1 MMNTVFRTAWL
12 AVVAW
17 LASTVVVAQT
27 TEPEIGIVNRTD
39 CGGFWRYDFNYETID
54 ADGETPILL
63 SAAIFMTP
71 DVHDKTVKAKGCGLL
86 NHYTI
91 TTDKQ
96 SPTHVSSGFTI
107 EGILA
112 NSNYIMIE
120 SDGFGFGI
128 DVEHNQK
135 YLQGRATARV
145 NIDAF
150 LAGRKLLE
158 EEGYEWNNVTLNLGY
173 SQGGHSG
180 MWVNRLVAEGYRGD
194 ELPKIDYCII
204 GGGPYD
210 MYAHYRKLV
219 EDNLTQYPVALPLIF
234 SGMIDAGGNKVK
246 NEDIFT
252 DELVPH
258 LSELFD
264 TKLYGTDYINDFIYE
279 LYGHAEDRKLP
290 IDQMM
295 EPAFFDESS
304 ELMKEI
310 IYHLK
315 QNSLVYDSWKPERT
329 DRITFVHS
337 QNDEVV
343 PYLNQEHMESH
354 LLENGYD
361 AFDTDNSSEDS
372 HTDTGI
378 YYVLKAITLLSTY
391 IPSGMENVFRE
402 IPAEQT
408 HDIYSLDGRL
418 VRKQTTLSEA
428 YRSLP
433 KGIYV
438 INGRKIVKQ

>member
-1 MMNTVFRTAWL
+1 MNRVFRTAWL

-17 LASTVVVAQT
+17 LVSTVVVAET

-39 CGGFWRYDFNYETID
+39 CGGFWRYDFNYETVD
-54 ADGETPILL
+54 ADGETPIVL

-96 SPTHVSSGFTI
+96 CPTHVSSGFTI

-120 SDGFGFGI
+120 SDGFGFGL

-158 EEGYEWNNVTLNLGY
+158 EEGYEWSNVTLNLGY
-173 SQGGHSG
+173 SQGGNSG

-210 MYAHYRKLV
+210 MYAHYRKLA
-219 EDNLTQYPVALPLIF
+219 EENLTQYPVALPLIF
-234 SGMIDAGGNKVK
+234 SGMIDAGGYKVK

-252 DELVPH
+252 DELVSH
-258 LSELFD
+258 LPELFD
-264 TKLYGTDYINDFIYE
+264 TKLHSTDYINDFIYE

-290 IDQMM
+290 IDQMVK
-295 EPAFFDESS
+295 PAFFDENS
-304 ELMKEI
+304 EVMKEI

-315 QNSLVYDSWKPERT
+315 QNSLVYDSWKPEKT
-329 DRITFVHS
+329 DHITFVHS
-337 QNDEVV
+337 QSDEVV

-402 IPAEQT
+402 IPGEQT